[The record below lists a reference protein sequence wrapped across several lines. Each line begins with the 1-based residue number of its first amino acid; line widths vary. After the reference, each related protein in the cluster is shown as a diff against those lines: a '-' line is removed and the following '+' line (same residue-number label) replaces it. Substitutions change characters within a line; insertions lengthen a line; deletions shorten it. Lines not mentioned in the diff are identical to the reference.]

1 MGQEPRW
8 TNTPMMRMLIIATV
22 TALGSAGAKD
32 YWVSEIHPIVQ
43 SYAIFVMNRSLS
55 PASTLNRQRSGSWW
69 DFLGRRAAPRD
80 RFVVATP
87 VEENDTERDRSMK
100 GQWFCVAAE
109 TRTI

>member
-1 MGQEPRW
+1 
-8 TNTPMMRMLIIATV
+8 MMRMLIIATV
-22 TALGSAGAKD
+22 TALGSAGANLL
-32 YWVSEIHPIVQ
+32 VQ